1 MFDMLDDLSIL
12 TTIPK
17 SVLEKLTTKS
27 IDTICYDVREQQL
40 QNLPL
45 TEVDIG
51 IGILYIKLEDD
62 AIMYKF
68 VPSEV
73 LENKVLK
80 TVNKQYKPVCGL
92 AEASLKKRI
101 MNAYK
106 ELF

>member
-1 MFDMLDDLSIL
+1 MFNMLDDMSII

-17 SVLEKLTTKS
+17 GVLDKLVAKS
-27 IDTICYDVREQQL
+27 IETICYDVREQQL
-40 QNLPL
+40 QNLPV

-62 AIMYKF
+62 SIMYKF

-73 LENKVLK
+73 LENKVLR

>member
-1 MFDMLDDLSIL
+1 MLDDMSIL

-17 SVLEKLTTKS
+17 GVLDKLVAKS
-27 IDTICYDVREQQL
+27 IETICYDVREQQL
-40 QNLPL
+40 QNLPV

-62 AIMYKF
+62 SIMYKF

-73 LENKVLK
+73 LENKVLR
-80 TVNKQYKPVCGL
+80 TVNKQYKPVSGL

>member
-1 MFDMLDDLSIL
+1 MFNILDDLSVL

-17 SVLEKLTTKS
+17 GVLEKLVTKS
-27 IDTICYDVREQQL
+27 IETICYDVREQQL
-40 QNLPL
+40 QNSPI

-62 AIMYKF
+62 NIMYKF
-68 VPSEV
+68 IPSEV
-73 LENKVLK
+73 LETKVLK

>member
-1 MFDMLDDLSIL
+1 MFNMLDDLSVL
-12 TTIPK
+12 TTIPRG
-17 SVLEKLTTKS
+17 VWEKLVTKS

-40 QNLPL
+40 QNSPL

-62 AIMYKF
+62 NILYKF

-92 AEASLKKRI
+92 AESSLKKRI

>member
-1 MFDMLDDLSIL
+1 MLDDLSLL

-17 SVLEKLTTKS
+17 GVLEKLITKS

-40 QNLPL
+40 QNSPI

-62 AIMYKF
+62 NIMYKF
-68 VPSEV
+68 IPSEV

-92 AEASLKKRI
+92 AEESLKKRI